1 VSILIDRATRVV
13 VQGITGGQARFDTE
27 WCIKYGTRIVAGVTP
42 GRQGEMV
49 HGVPVYDTMQNAL
62 GAHAADASVL
72 YVPAP
77 QVKPAVLEAIA
88 ADVRLIVVTSEYVPL
103 HDVVHIVAVARAAG
117 VRLVGCN
124 TNGVISPGKSKLGG
138 VGGMNPDEMYAPGR
152 IGVCSRSG
160 GMTAEIGLALK
171 DAGYGISTSVAMGGD
186 LVTGMSMAEY
196 LLLFEADPDT
206 DAMVIFG
213 EPGTRNEQEV
223 AAAVRAGAITKPVAA
238 LIAGA
243 FQEAYPPGMSFGH
256 AAAAINTH
264 DESAT
269 AKRSLLQ
276 AAGVHVARALE
287 DIPALLRAALS
298 ASGPRG
304 QFNERGEQRA

>member
-1 VSILIDRATRVV
+1 MSILIDETTRVI

-42 GRQGEMV
+42 GKDGETV
-49 HGVPVYDTMQNAL
+49 HGVPVYSTMLRAVRE
-62 GAHAADASVL
+62 HRADASVL

-77 QVKPAVLEAIA
+77 QVKTAVLEAIA
-88 ADVRLIVVTSEYVPL
+88 AGMRLILVTSEYVPL
-103 HDVVHIVAVARAAG
+103 HDVVHIVAAARNAG

-124 TNGVISPGKSKLGG
+124 TNGIISPGKSKLGG
-138 VGGMNPDEMYAPGR
+138 VGGIDPAEMYLPGR

-171 DAGYGISTSVAMGGD
+171 EDGYGISTSVAMGGD

-196 LLLFEADPDT
+196 LALFEADPDT
-206 DAMVIFG
+206 DATVIFG

-223 AAAVRAGAITKPVAA
+223 AERARMGSLRKPVVA

-243 FQEAYPPGMSFGH
+243 FQEAYPAGVSFGH
-256 AAAAINTH
+256 AAAAINTE
-264 DESAT
+264 DESAS
-269 AKRSLLQ
+269 AKQRLLQ
-276 AAGVHVARALE
+276 AAGVHVAGSIE
-287 DIPALLRAALS
+287 EIPRILRQVLGQPPYRLNGQQEKSS
-298 ASGPRG
+298 A
-304 QFNERGEQRA
+304 